1 MSIVQVLQL
10 IILMDT
16 SVDILLTSI
25 VMDQSQLFLI
35 ANIIIILILM
45 ESLLESSAVSKCNT
59 INYDYDNSFGMDYE
73 CLLYASQM
81 YRHVPLSNYNK
92 CLILCNQ
99 IKF

>member
-1 MSIVQVLQL
+1 MQVLQL

-35 ANIIIILILM
+35 ANIIIILIILM

-59 INYDYDNSFGMDYE
+59 IIMIMIIVLE
-73 CLLYASQM
+73 
-81 YRHVPLSNYNK
+81 
-92 CLILCNQ
+92 
-99 IKF
+99 